1 MAVIESLAKA
11 CTWLAIERQ
20 KEAPKRVFI
29 KETGSV
35 SWQNAQDTY
44 PAHAEKLMKYAGN
57 YYLIKPMV
65 IKYTIT
71 RYGTLTI
78 YNVFLSKTKWRKAA

>member
-1 MAVIESLAKA
+1 MAVMESLAKA
-11 CTWLAIERQ
+11 CTWLAIEKQ
-20 KEAPKRVFI
+20 KEAAKRVFI

-65 IKYTIT
+65 IKYTT
-71 RYGTLTI
+71 RGPEGPGALT
-78 YNVFLSKTKWRKAA
+78 